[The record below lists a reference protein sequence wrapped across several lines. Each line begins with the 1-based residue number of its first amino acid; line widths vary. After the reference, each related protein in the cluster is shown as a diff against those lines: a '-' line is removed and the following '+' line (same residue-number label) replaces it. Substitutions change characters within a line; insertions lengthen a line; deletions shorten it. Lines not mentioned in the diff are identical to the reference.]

1 MKLSTAAAI
10 LFILPPIAMCA
21 QTDAGPPET
30 KAPAPMQR
38 GSDMAGH
45 VKPDVKPSS
54 SVTVVYR
61 GASTVL
67 TVGELM
73 KLPQVKV
80 TVRDGHTNKD
90 VEFTGP
96 LVADVLAKGG
106 LVASPETHS
115 LILHST
121 VVATGADGFYALYSG
136 GEVEPGF
143 SSARPILAIMRFE
156 LPNTEGGMIQ
166 IVDPQDVSPS
176 RWVNGVTTLSV
187 MTLAQS
193 K

>member
-10 LFILPPIAMCA
+10 LIALGPIAMTA
-21 QTDAGPPET
+21 HTQTDAMPPET
-30 KAPAPMQR
+30 KATAQHDGM
-38 GSDMAGH
+38 MAGQ
-45 VKPDVKPSS
+45 VKPDVKPSNTL
-54 SVTVVYR
+54 TVVYR

-67 TVGELM
+67 SVGDLM

-80 TVRDGHTNKD
+80 TVRDGHTNND
-90 VEFTGP
+90 VEFSGP
-96 LVADVLAKGG
+96 LVSDVLATGG

-121 VVATGADGFYALYSG
+121 LVATGADGFYALYSC

-143 SSARPILAIMRFE
+143 SSAKPIIAIMRFD
-156 LPNTEGGMIQ
+156 LPNTEGGIIQ
-166 IVDPQDVSPS
+166 IVDPQDVKPA
-176 RWVNGVTTLSV
+176 RWVHGLTTLSV